1 MNKEKF
7 SGKILLAIVNIDKGH
22 WQVQLHSDSRKLIC
36 MALNIGS
43 FQWKRLPMGTV
54 IASDIFQ
61 KLDTITL
68 VYQESW
74 E

>member
-1 MNKEKF
+1 MNKKKF
-7 SGKILLAIVNIDKGH
+7 SGKILLAIVDIDKGH
-22 WQVQLHSDSRKLIC
+22 WQVQLYSDSRKLIC
-36 MALNIGS
+36 MDLNIGS
-43 FQWKRLPMGTV
+43 FQWKRLPMVTA

-68 VYQESW
+68 VYQKSW